1 MDETSL
7 LQQIAQGNEVAY
19 RALFDQYRD
28 KLFNY
33 LFRITKSREI
43 AEEIVIDVFI
53 KLWIGRDLITEI
65 KNIEAFLHK
74 VACNKALDFF
84 RLAAR
89 HKRLQELIS
98 KEIFSRTGESADHAM
113 LENECQDILNK
124 ALEQLS
130 PKRRLIFTLSRT
142 HGLSHEEIASKLHL
156 SRNTVRNTIVEGL
169 KVVRQFLKAHNYNA
183 FISLYLLLSF

>member
-1 MDETSL
+1 MMDENSL
-7 LQQIAQGNEVAY
+7 LQQIAQGNEIAY
-19 RALFDQYRD
+19 RALFDQYKD

-33 LFRITKSREI
+33 LFRITKSKEI
-43 AEEIVIDVFI
+43 AEVLVIDVFL

-98 KEIFSRTGESADHAM
+98 KEIFSRTEESADHAL
-113 LENECQDILNK
+113 LE
-124 ALEQLS
+124 
-130 PKRRLIFTLSRT
+130 
-142 HGLSHEEIASKLHL
+142 
-156 SRNTVRNTIVEGL
+156 
-169 KVVRQFLKAHNYNA
+169 
-183 FISLYLLLSF
+183 